1 VSSGRICLSMEE
13 EGGWYGLGVF
23 YRISSCSMTNAITGF
38 DNEYG
43 SLSTAYDELANIDY
57 LFGVTVL

>member
-1 VSSGRICLSMEE
+1 MEE